1 MSDDSWG
8 EVNNGVGED
17 AWETTSNECMKH
29 DSGDTF
35 GCDYR
40 EDHSDTKPTGCGIT
54 SKKISGGFS
63 DSISS
68 HSGSS
73 RGRRR
78 GGFAD
83 NSGFGSGSNN
93 NDSVFGENS
102 GFGSYGSGGG
112 PGNTFGAGAD
122 SGFGSKGFGSFGN
135 YSRYGRGGGS
145 QICYNCGEG
154 GHQSRDCTDS
164 NKRRD
169 MKCYNCNGEGHQSR
183 DCCGPSRPHNGG
195 SRGGYCRSDS
205 GDVRREGRRFEGCN
219 FGFAASGSGSG
230 SSSFGFGSC
239 SDAGFGSSRGRGGYS
254 NSEYNSFP
262 RVSNDFSGGLSGG
275 FGDRSG
281 FRRNGTVS
289 TAGSF
294 AQRRSRDEC
303 CYNCGE
309 TDHVSRECRNPPP
322 NHQMRANNEPPRKQP
337 STFVP
342 QDEDVAMLYREH
354 IEQGE
359 MFTKLFEA
367 EVTLTQGGL
376 HGRTEKGK
384 KISSFEE
391 LELPEQIAENIVNCG
406 YKNPTPIQQYAIPA
420 IFKGRDIMACAQ
432 TGSGKTAAFLL
443 PVMTTLIRTQNLSD
457 AGERTC
463 CPRCI
468 IIAPTRELAVQ
479 IYNEGRKLAN
489 GTVLRVACIYGGTAV
504 MIQRQ
509 QLNRGATILVATVGR
524 LKHFL
529 SDGFIS
535 LREIKYLILDEADRM
550 LNLGFEDSI
559 NFIFSH
565 PSLTPREE
573 RQTFMFS
580 ATFPPEVQSVATQQL
595 RADFLMITC
604 GKIGVANKCIQQEII
619 EVTSAEQKKEKLL
632 QMLEIDLKSY
642 VANKDADVFNKKT
655 MVFVSRKF
663 FADTLGVLLCQ
674 AGIPST
680 TIHGDR
686 GQDLRTEAINDF
698 KYGRKAVLIATAVG
712 ERGLDI
718 KGVDHVIN
726 YDLPS
731 TGEDYIHR
739 IGRTG
744 RAGNP
749 GRATSFY
756 YAAEDRQLAESLVG
770 ILTEAGQEVP
780 EFLNM
785 EIGGFPTGKFS
796 GFGDDNES
804 AGVDNTGTGDDEEWD

>member
-135 YSRYGRGGGS
+135 YSRYGRGG
-145 QICYNCGEG
+145 
-154 GHQSRDCTDS
+154 
-164 NKRRD
+164 D

-195 SRGGYCRSDS
+195 SRGDTFFEDTAEATQAMFAEKVADSKAATLVSLPVDLEAVAAHLDLAAALMLASAVAEGGVATVIANTTPFLGCRTTF
-205 GDVRREGRRFEGCN
+205 REVYRADLVTEAVFVGMARFLRPAVSLKEGV
-219 FGFAASGSGSG
+219 
-230 SSSFGFGSC
+230 
-239 SDAGFGSSRGRGGYS
+239 
-254 NSEYNSFP
+254 E
-262 RVSNDFSGGLSGG
+262 
-275 FGDRSG
+275 
-281 FRRNGTVS
+281 
-289 TAGSF
+289 
-294 AQRRSRDEC
+294 
-303 CYNCGE
+303 
-309 TDHVSRECRNPPP
+309 
-322 NHQMRANNEPPRKQP
+322 
-337 STFVP
+337 
-342 QDEDVAMLYREH
+342 DEDVAMLYREH